1 MITAQQIKE
10 KLFAFADEQK
20 KNVITSFFKTG
31 KGDYSEGDIFLG
43 VTVPQQRK
51 LVDAYQEMPLA
62 ELQMLLREPFH
73 ECRMT
78 ALLFLIKMFK
88 QPEKQDLRDCYFR
101 FYCSN
106 IQFVNNWDLVDC
118 SAPIVVGEYL
128 LSQKD
133 ISLLKQWALHG
144 DLWQQRIA
152 IVATLAFIRVNK
164 FDVTFSLAE
173 ILLNHN
179 HDLIQK
185 SVGWMLREVG
195 KRNYNA
201 EYDFLIENGRY
212 KKMPRTMLRYAI
224 ERFPESIR
232 QNFLKGVL

>member
-10 KLFAFADEQK
+10 KLFSLADERK
-20 KNVITSFFKTG
+20 KSVIMSFFKTG

-43 VTVPQQRK
+43 VTVPRQRK
-51 LVDAYQEMPLA
+51 IVNAYQEMPLT
-62 ELQMLLREPFH
+62 ELQMLLHEPFH

-88 QPEKQDLRDCYFR
+88 QSEKQDLRDYYFG

-118 SAPIVVGEYL
+118 SAPIVVGEYM

-133 ISLLKQWALHG
+133 ISLLKQWALYG
-144 DLWQQRIA
+144 NLWQQRIA
-152 IVATLAFIRVNK
+152 IVATLAFIRVSN
-164 FDVTFSLAE
+164 FDVTFSMAE

-185 SVGWMLREVG
+185 AVGWMLREVG
-195 KRNYNA
+195 KRDDNA
-201 EYDFLIENGRY
+201 EYTFLIKNVRY